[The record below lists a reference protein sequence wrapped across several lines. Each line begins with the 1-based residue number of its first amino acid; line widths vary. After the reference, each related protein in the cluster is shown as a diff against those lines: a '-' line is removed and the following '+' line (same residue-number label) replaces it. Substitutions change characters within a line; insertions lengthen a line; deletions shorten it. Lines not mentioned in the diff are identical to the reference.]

1 MKTTRLATALLA
13 ASLFAGATW
22 AQTSSNQAPPPLNL
36 TLPQANSMP
45 STLVPAASS
54 SAAKPAP
61 GSTAS
66 TSAAKPGSAPG
77 AYYGDTSGR
86 MGNTDEDRT
95 ASASQT
101 CDDSTYNQPQVHGD
115 VGMGVVGGNHM
126 SGSYQTGAVSVT
138 KNLGDCDHP
147 SGGVSFSV
155 GVSQGQFHGRGW

>member
-1 MKTTRLATALLA
+1 MKTTRTAVALLA
-13 ASLFAGATW
+13 ACLLAGTAW

-36 TLPQANSMP
+36 KLPQVNNMP
-45 STLVPAASS
+45 SDLPAASGS
-54 SAAKPAP
+54 SAKPANSS
-61 GSTAS
+61 G
-66 TSAAKPGSAPG
+66 AASAPG

-86 MGNTDEDRT
+86 MGNADTHT

-115 VGMGVVGGNHM
+115 VGMGVMSGNHT
-126 SGSYQTGAVSVT
+126 SGSYQSGAVSVT